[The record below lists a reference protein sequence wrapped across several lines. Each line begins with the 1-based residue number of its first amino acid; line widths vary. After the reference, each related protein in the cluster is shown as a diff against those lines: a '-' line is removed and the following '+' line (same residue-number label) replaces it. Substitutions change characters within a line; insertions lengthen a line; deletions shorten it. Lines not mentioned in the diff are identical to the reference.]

1 MNLIL
6 YPRGMPLK
14 NKADDIGE
22 RIQIVCP
29 EMINEGFLNQIH
41 YWANEVLERT
51 SFPNSL
57 PALHLMVWKNME
69 KYQAFSQSEKAA
81 LGVVTGEETEFLAT
95 HDAWRGHP
103 RIHICRERLTGIPS
117 SVIQG
122 VIHHEIAH
130 ALNHGTLEF
139 YTFTFSKELRQAAR
153 SHGLDMS
160 LLEQCVYFLSVAI
173 KDREVVRW
181 LAQIGLGF
189 SQVALL
195 RHLISETEEERQV
208 WEVVRNSGPLQK
220 VASGTLL
227 KILLPILTLA
237 ETQEGGTQDLR
248 NKWGE
253 AYGWLPEKEREDLLN
268 LAQNLRNLD
277 GRTFQERL
285 ERATFLLIDADL

>member
-1 MNLIL
+1 MS
-6 YPRGMPLK
+6 
-14 NKADDIGE
+14 E

-29 EMINEGFLNQIH
+29 EVIDEGFLTQIR

-57 PALHLMVWKNME
+57 PALQLMVWKNID
-69 KYQAFSQSEKAA
+69 KYQAFSRSEKDA

-95 HDAWRGHP
+95 HDAWSGYP
-103 RIHICRERLTGIPS
+103 RIHICQERLTGIPS
-117 SVIQG
+117 SIIQG
-122 VIHHEIAH
+122 VVHHEIAH

-139 YTFTFSKELRQAAR
+139 YTFTFSKGLQEAAR

-160 LLEQCVYFLSVAI
+160 LLQQCVYFLSVAI

-195 RHLISETEEERQV
+195 RHLLSETEEEHEV
-208 WEVVRNSGPLQK
+208 WKAIRASPPLQK
-220 VASGTLL
+220 LASAALL
-227 KILLPILTLA
+227 KILLPIVTLA
-237 ETQEGGTQDLR
+237 ETQTEGTQDLG
-248 NKWGE
+248 KEWGE
-253 AYGWLPEKEREDLLN
+253 AYGWLPEKEREGLLN
-268 LAQNLRNLD
+268 LAHRFMNLE